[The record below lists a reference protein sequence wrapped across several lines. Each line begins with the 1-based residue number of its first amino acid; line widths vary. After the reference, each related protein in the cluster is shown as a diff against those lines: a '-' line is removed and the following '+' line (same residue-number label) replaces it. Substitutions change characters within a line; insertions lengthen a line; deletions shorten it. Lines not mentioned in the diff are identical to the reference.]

1 MYSKDILLEWIIL
14 PHKQSKSYVEKISE
28 LILKEKLRL
37 YQIAETDPAEIVV
50 PFTNDEIEKLKM
62 NLGKE
67 RAVIFWV
74 RSQQISQKQK
84 KSIYKR
90 TNSILPHIVWETP
103 LSQESLHSKLMQIYQ
118 EKQVTN
124 QKI

>member
-1 MYSKDILLEWIIL
+1 MYSKDILLEWIFL

-74 RSQQISQKQK
+74 RSQQISQKKK

-90 TNSILPHIVWETP
+90 TNWILPHIVWETP
-103 LSQESLHSKLMQIYQ
+103 ISQESLHSKLMQIYQ

-124 QKI
+124 